1 VRLDEQASKTL
12 LETYEITCPAGTA
25 VASARGAADAA
36 KSLGA
41 PLYVKALTTET
52 SRAARGGVK
61 MVTRVEDAADA
72 FTAVTEAV
80 SATRARIEK
89 AVVADEWWYVAIL
102 LPTGSDAFELLVSAQ
117 GGSGIES
124 RSEGLARVCIDPTIG
139 LRGYHCRR
147 ASDQAGL
154 SHSRAEQLLPLVASC
169 YQIMRERDLDLIEL
183 NPVAVTANGLVAV
196 DARISADDY
205 ALFRQSE
212 LAKLGAQAQDRSV
225 AAELRDLGVEY
236 VPLGGRIGIVGLGA
250 GLSMHLADWITASGG
265 TPAFFFDATTAAVR
279 DWPSIFAGRVPKD
292 FAHAL
297 AHGISSVTAD
307 TEVLLVNFTSG
318 GTPVDGLCRGLLEAR
333 SQLERV
339 IPMVVHVGGNRNEEA
354 RSLLRSA
361 GIEAAPTLG
370 DAVRQAV
377 RMINDAGRS

>member
-1 VRLDEQASKTL
+1 V
-12 LETYEITCPAGTA
+12 
-25 VASARGAADAA
+25 AA
-36 KSLGA
+36 KRLGT
-41 PLYVKALTTET
+41 PVYIKALSTET
-52 SRAARGGVK
+52 NRAARGGVRI
-61 MVTRVEDAADA
+61 VNRVDDAADA

-102 LPTGSDAFELLVSAQ
+102 LPTGAEAFELMLSAK
-117 GGSGIES
+117 GGTGIES
-124 RSEGLARVCIDPTIG
+124 RSESLARVWIDPAVG
-139 LRGYHCRR
+139 LRGYHCR
-147 ASDQAGL
+147 SVIDQAGVTGKG
-154 SHSRAEQLLPLVASC
+154 AELLPILLRQC
-169 YQIMRERDLDLIEL
+169 YQIMSERDLDFIEL
-183 NPVAVTANGLVAV
+183 NPLAVTENGLVAV

-205 ALFRQSE
+205 AMFRQSDTV
-212 LAKLGAQAQDRSV
+212 KLGAQTPDRSI
-225 AAELRDLGVEY
+225 AAGLRELGVEY

-279 DWPSIFAGRVPKD
+279 DWPSIFAGDVPRD

-297 AHGISSVTAD
+297 AHGIGSVTEG

-333 SQLERV
+333 TQLERD
-339 IPMVVHVGGNRNEEA
+339 IPMVVHVGGNRNAEA
-354 RSLLRSA
+354 RTLLRSA

-377 RMINDAGRS
+377 RMMTNAGPA